1 MRSLLILSA
10 VVVISNLSP
19 APAPAAE
26 TEIRHR
32 FSTTGNRYVFTGSFL
47 VKADGKCLMDMLYD
61 PDQLRRYARHADA
74 VELVG
79 QGDQWQTIT
88 YDYRKIFYHA
98 RSTFKRELDRD
109 KNRINYRLTAID
121 QGGLVSPDI
130 QSIRGYYGVSSEN
143 GGHRVTFH
151 QEGVIG
157 SGMLSGFYFY
167 MAEKEAVGFVG
178 NMRDYALKHCR

>member
-1 MRSLLILSA
+1 MRSLLLLSA
-10 VVVISNLSP
+10 VVVISSLSP
-19 APAPAAE
+19 PVQGAE
-26 TEIRHR
+26 KEIRHR
-32 FSTTGNRYVFTGSFL
+32 FSTTGNRYVFTGSFP
-47 VKADGKCLMDMLYD
+47 VNADRKCLMDMLYE

-79 QGDQWQTIT
+79 KGDRWQTIT
-88 YDYRKIFYHA
+88 YDYRKMFYHA
-98 RSTFKRELDRD
+98 KSTFKRELNRE
-109 KNRINYRLTAID
+109 KNRIDYRLTSID

-130 QSIRGYYGVSSEN
+130 QSISGYYGVSAEN

-167 MAEKEAVGFVG
+167 KAEKEAVGFVE
-178 NMRDYALKHCR
+178 NMRDYALKHCK